1 MNKDLLGITI
11 DSIRANA
18 VSLFSQLKEY
28 DFLKVTEERARQLEQ
43 IERDFHRLV
52 AEITESHK

>member
-1 MNKDLLGITI
+1 MNKDLLNITI

-18 VSLFSQLKEY
+18 VSLLAQLNEY
-28 DFLKVTEERARQLEQ
+28 DFLKVTKEQARQLEQ